1 MIKFFRKIRK
11 KLLTENTF
19 SKYLIY
25 ATGEIFLVV
34 IGILIALQINN
45 QNDLRKERQKELQY
59 LENVRSDL
67 VLNIAEMNSYIET
80 RTDQIAAARRILEYF
95 EGKPLTDLYPFNAD
109 GLSIYS
115 WQRFYQNNNTFSE
128 LINSG
133 NLALIRNE
141 AIKKRLLDIQLLNKK
156 YKSEEDHFRFDT
168 ENNLYKPLYAT
179 MDLNP
184 IISNGEYYLSK
195 GQSGKHVP
203 FADDFFVDFLKNK
216 NVKNGFVLTVLE
228 FTTLNEHMQKMI
240 TESKQLI
247 KAIDEEL
254 MQP

>member
-95 EGKPLTDLYPFNAD
+95 
-109 GLSIYS
+109 
-115 WQRFYQNNNTFSE
+115 
-128 LINSG
+128 
-133 NLALIRNE
+133 
-141 AIKKRLLDIQLLNKK
+141 
-156 YKSEEDHFRFDT
+156 
-168 ENNLYKPLYAT
+168 
-179 MDLNP
+179 
-184 IISNGEYYLSK
+184 
-195 GQSGKHVP
+195 
-203 FADDFFVDFLKNK
+203 
-216 NVKNGFVLTVLE
+216 
-228 FTTLNEHMQKMI
+228 
-240 TESKQLI
+240 
-247 KAIDEEL
+247 
-254 MQP
+254 